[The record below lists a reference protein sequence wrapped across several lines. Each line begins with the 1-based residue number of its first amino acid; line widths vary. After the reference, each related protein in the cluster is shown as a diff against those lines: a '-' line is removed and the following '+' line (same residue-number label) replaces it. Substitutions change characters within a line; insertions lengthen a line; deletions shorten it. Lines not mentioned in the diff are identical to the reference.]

1 MCLSLE
7 AFDLNRFRTEVPG
20 GCHELQP
27 KCRGRRTDE
36 CTIATGAHAASDW
49 SVVSAVPAGSE
60 PSRPAQTH
68 KKDKE

>member
-7 AFDLNRFRTEVPG
+7 TFDLNRFRTEVPG

-27 KCRGRRTDE
+27 KCRGRRTAE
-36 CTIATGAHAASDW
+36 RTVAPRAHAAPDR

-60 PSRPAQTH
+60 PPDQPKPTE
-68 KKDKE
+68 KDKE